1 MYVMNHE
8 DWTHSSAIKHTKNQI
23 RNEGKVMEIDAVE
36 VQEAMQW
43 RAAVPEEFL

>member
-36 VQEAMQW
+36 EQDQQFQGISL
-43 RAAVPEEFL
+43 RL